1 MAVPVSRPLR
11 ECHRLRRLL
20 RDLQAEI
27 DLGPRLSRDQLATR
41 AEAEQ
46 AHADAHAAVAALRLK
61 IREDE
66 VSLKQMAA
74 QLAKFEKQLETAG
87 KEYDAKQTEI
97 RHTKERIAALE
108 EGVLTAME
116 ELDAKTAAL
125 PAADAAWVEAQK
137 QYDADQADG
146 KERLDRLTAEHA
158 RASAELAEVE
168 ATLPVDVKPLYDRLV
183 KRHGADAL
191 AAGTGKVC
199 GHCRSTLTE
208 QQKYDMQAGKFICCP
223 NCGRALYAVE

>member
-1 MAVPVSRPLR
+1 MAVPVSRALK

-20 RDLQAEI
+20 RDLQSEI

-46 AHADAHAAVAALRLK
+46 AHAAAHAAVAALKLK

-66 VSLKQMAA
+66 VTLKQMAV

-97 RHTKERIAALE
+97 RHAKERIAATE
-108 EGVLTAME
+108 EGVLASME
-116 ELDAKTAAL
+116 ELDARTAAL
-125 PAADAAWVEAQK
+125 PDADAVWVEAQR
-137 QYDADQADG
+137 QYDEDQAEG
-146 KERLDRLTAEHA
+146 KERLDRLAAEHA
-158 RASAELAEVE
+158 RASAELADVE
-168 ATLPVDVKPLYDRLV
+168 TLLPADAKAHYDRLV

-199 GHCRSTLTE
+199 GHCRTTLTE